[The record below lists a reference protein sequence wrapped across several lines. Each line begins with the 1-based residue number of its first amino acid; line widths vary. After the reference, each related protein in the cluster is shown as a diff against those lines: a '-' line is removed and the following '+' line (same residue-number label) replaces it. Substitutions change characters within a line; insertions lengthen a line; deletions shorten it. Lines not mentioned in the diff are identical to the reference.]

1 MINSISVNKDIDC
14 FHPFNMGKLAL
25 GEPTFPPATPS
36 ACIELMERYMRS
48 EGIDPKDGFEGAEIC
63 VVGHSNIV
71 GKPVSFLA
79 LNRNATTTTVHVF
92 TSMKGNLEKHTTVA
106 DYVIVAAGF
115 PNLIGADQIKDGAVV
130 IDVGI
135 NRVFVVPAVRHHR
148 PRQEGSLQ
156 DRAAPTWPKR
166 AARPSATSNFDEV
179 VQKAKAITPVPGGVG
194 SVTNMMLAKNT
205 LRAARLLANA

>member
-1 MINSISVNKDIDC
+1 
-14 FHPFNMGKLAL
+14 
-25 GEPTFPPATPS
+25 
-36 ACIELMERYMRS
+36 
-48 EGIDPKDGFEGAEIC
+48 
-63 VVGHSNIV
+63 VGHSNIV

-79 LNRNATTTTVHVF
+79 LNRNASTTTVHVF
-92 TSMKGNLEKHTTVA
+92 TSMKGNLEKHTTMA

-115 PNLIGADQIKDGAVV
+115 PNLVGAAQIKEGAVV

-135 NRVFVVPAVRHHR
+135 NRVFVCPQCGVIARGKKDPCKACGGDLA
-148 PRQEGSLQ
+148 E
-156 DRAAPTWPKR
+156 AAAKTVGDV
-166 AARPSATSNFDEV
+166 NFDEV